1 MPVTQ
6 ERFLQV
12 YGNVLMRTWED
23 VALKRRF
30 LENPAEVLRE
40 FGLDAG
46 SASIKVIEPW
56 QAADPAQCTP
66 ESAVM
71 LWNKGLESGEITF
84 VYPSQLPE
92 GAAGVQLSVAQM
104 EAISG
109 GCGCC
114 CTPCCCCGDTP
125 IDAS

>member
-1 MPVTQ
+1 MSVTQ

-12 YGNVLMRTWED
+12 YGNILMRTWED
-23 VALKRRF
+23 TALKARF
-30 LENPAEVLRE
+30 LASPAEVLRE

-46 SASIKVIEPW
+46 SSSIKVIEPW
-56 QAADPAQCTP
+56 QAADPTQCTP
-66 ESAVM
+66 ESAVK
-71 LWNKGLESGEITF
+71 LWNTGLESGEITF

-92 GAAGVQLSVAQM
+92 GAAGVQLSVSQM

-114 CTPCCCCGDTP
+114 CTPCCCC
-125 IDAS
+125 S